1 MLLPPGV
8 RRVAHDREQPGT
20 TLTARRTPESV
31 EVLECAQVG
40 LLHDILRVVV
50 VPHQVMRQRV
60 RGIHVRQHDRFESLE
75 LVRLQPVLEVRNTPS
90 AKRPRGT
97 PDYSRGNRC
106 EPCEVSGTNETA
118 SHPCRRNIDRKS
130 TRLNSSHLVISYAV

>member
-90 AKRPRGT
+90 AKRTSPERNGGPTRAACDSVGCGIGQQTDPSQPGPTATLTLRLKLGT
-97 PDYSRGNRC
+97 YD
-106 EPCEVSGTNETA
+106 V
-118 SHPCRRNIDRKS
+118 
-130 TRLNSSHLVISYAV
+130 